1 MGKTVGQVLRRIWK
15 FIWND
20 DSIWSW
26 LINAVLAFVL
36 IKFLVYPGLGFVL
49 HTNHPVVAVISS
61 SMEHQADF
69 DTWWSSMKSAYQKLN
84 ITKEQFLGFKMS
96 GGFNTGDIIILK
108 GKKPQDIQIGDIIV
122 FRGSTPEPIIHR
134 VVKKWEAGGIYHF
147 STKGDHNA
155 GQRPEET
162 EISQDR
168 IVGTGYFRI
177 LYVGY
182 VKIFFTNTINLLRG
196 NPLSMSG

>member
-1 MGKTVGQVLRRIWK
+1 MGKKIWGILKKVWK

-36 IKFLVYPGLGFVL
+36 IKFIVYPGLGFAL

-61 SMEHQADF
+61 SMEHQGDF
-69 DTWWSSMKSAYQKLN
+69 DTWWKSMEQTYQKFS
-84 ITKEQFLGFKMS
+84 ITKEQFQSFGMS

-108 GKKPQDIQIGDIIV
+108 GKRPQDIQIGDILV
-122 FRGSTPEPIIHR
+122 FQANTPEPIIHR
-134 VVKKWEAGGIYHF
+134 VVNKTETDGTYYF
-147 STKGDHNA
+147 STKGDHNF
-155 GQRPEET
+155 GQRPEEVK
-162 EISQDR
+162 ISQDR

-177 LYVGY
+177 PYVGY
-182 VKIFFTNTINLLRG
+182 VKIFFTNAVNQLRG
-196 NPLSMSG
+196 NPASVPG

>member
-1 MGKTVGQVLRRIWK
+1 MGKKFGEILKTVWK

-26 LINAVLAFVL
+26 LVNAVLAFVL
-36 IKFLVYPGLGFVL
+36 IKFIVYPGLGFAL

-69 DTWWSSMKSAYQKLN
+69 DTWWTSMQAAYQKFS
-84 ITKEQFLGFKMS
+84 ITKEQFQSFGMS
-96 GGFNTGDIIILK
+96 GGFNTGDIIILQ
-108 GKKPQDIQIGDIIV
+108 GKKPQDIQIGDILV
-122 FRGSTPEPIIHR
+122 FQANTPEPIIHR
-134 VVKKWEAGGIYHF
+134 VVKKWETGGAYYF
-147 STKGDHNA
+147 STKGDHNF

-168 IVGTGYFRI
+168 IVGTGLFRI
-177 LYVGY
+177 RYVGY
-182 VKIFFTNTINLLRG
+182 VKMFFTDTVNQFKG
-196 NPLSMSG
+196 NPASVPG